1 MRRGAELALLVLE
14 EEGLIEKHGSW
25 WRFKEV
31 SVETRALTQEPKVS
45 EGQIVVGAGG
55 RLPWLVD
62 REPVKG
68 EYMPTTK
75 QGRVFCAVK
84 MALGMDW
91 RDRVYDKLMYARS
104 GRALNSL
111 LECFSDEQ
119 ECAEFVLAFG
129 DQMKE
134 AGIQNWGIDAIVR
147 SAANTRGL
155 REQMK

>member
-45 EGQIVVGAGG
+45 EGQIVVGGG

-84 MALGMDW
+84 MALGLDW
-91 RDRVYDKLMYARS
+91 KDRAYDAAMYKRS
-104 GRALNSL
+104 ARALNQL
-111 LECFSDEQ
+111 VDAFTDEQ
-119 ECAEFVLAFG
+119 ECAEFVLSFG

-134 AGIQNWGIDAIVR
+134 AGISNWSIDAIVR
-147 SAANTRGL
+147 SAYNTKGQ
-155 REQMK
+155 RERMK